1 MEWARPYLSSKR
13 RIFRVLDARIEGQ
26 YSLSKA
32 MKVASLALQCL
43 SGEPKL
49 RPDMDEVVKALEQ
62 LQDAKDPATAEEN
75 KAELTQHGHLKGQ
88 SKSCR
93 GSTQVPAPI
102 TEYPRPSSSPLYT

>member
-13 RIFRVLDARIEGQ
+13 RIFRVLDGRIEGQ

-32 MKVASLALQCL
+32 MKAANLALQCL

-62 LQDAKDPATAEEN
+62 LQDAKDPATAEGN
-75 KAELTQHGHLKGQ
+75 KPQLTQHDHLKGQ

-93 GSTQVPAPI
+93 GSTQEPARI
-102 TEYPRPSSSPLYT
+102 TEYPRPSSSPLYA